1 MPRLAAN
8 LSTLFQEIE
17 FLDRFEAAA
26 KAGFKGVELHFPY
39 AIRPERIRKR
49 LDDFGLELVAFDSP
63 PGDWNAGERGM
74 AALHGREDE
83 FKRSIGRAVEYAE
96 ATRCTRLHV
105 MAGVA
110 NDPEGMEHSLEHYV
124 DSLRYAAGFCGD
136 RGIAVMIEPMNAI
149 DVPDY
154 FLSRPLQA
162 LDLLEA
168 IRNRNLFLQYDVYD
182 AQTMEGDLT
191 TTISA
196 NIDIIKHIQ
205 IGGVPERHEPDRG
218 EVNYPYLFEVLD
230 QIGYDGWVGCDY
242 KPRAG
247 TLEGLGWA
255 KPYGIG

>member
-8 LSTLFQEIE
+8 LSTLFQEME

-83 FKRSIGRAVEYAE
+83 FKRSITRAVEYAE

-110 NDPEGMEHSLEHYV
+110 NDP
-124 DSLRYAAGFCGD
+124 
-136 RGIAVMIEPMNAI
+136 
-149 DVPDY
+149 
-154 FLSRPLQA
+154 
-162 LDLLEA
+162 
-168 IRNRNLFLQYDVYD
+168 
-182 AQTMEGDLT
+182 
-191 TTISA
+191 
-196 NIDIIKHIQ
+196 
-205 IGGVPERHEPDRG
+205 
-218 EVNYPYLFEVLD
+218 
-230 QIGYDGWVGCDY
+230 
-242 KPRAG
+242 
-247 TLEGLGWA
+247 
-255 KPYGIG
+255 